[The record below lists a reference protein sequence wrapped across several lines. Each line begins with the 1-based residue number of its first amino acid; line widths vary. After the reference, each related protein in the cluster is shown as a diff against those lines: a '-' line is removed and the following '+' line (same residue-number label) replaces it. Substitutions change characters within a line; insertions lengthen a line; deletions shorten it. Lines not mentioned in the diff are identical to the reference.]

1 MASRTSLLGGL
12 PSCSLAYIDE
22 VRVHG
27 GHEAVHTVASGWI
40 TSSTN
45 FLMAFWNCRCFYV
58 DVRRYTGA
66 IFSSDLRVIGAV
78 IPIRQPCWLSIWN
91 LAQLSGNAAVDD
103 ALFTLDDTNLQTLVL
118 RSLENFVSVEAVE
131 SFRGILSG

>member
-1 MASRTSLLGGL
+1 M
-12 PSCSLAYIDE
+12 
-22 VRVHG
+22 
-27 GHEAVHTVASGWI
+27 
-40 TSSTN
+40 
-45 FLMAFWNCRCFYV
+45 
-58 DVRRYTGA
+58 DVGKYTGA

-78 IPIRQPCWLSIWN
+78 IPIRQPCWLSVWN
-91 LAQLSGNAAVDD
+91 LAQLSGNAAVYD